1 MSELPFSDRSLGRR
15 PSVTLFQ
22 RGTACFRLKAQRSNS
37 EIDLCSNRF
46 ELFDVRNTSAHRKR
60 LTTGEEIPGRE
71 LAGQIP
77 QVKILG
83 DLSARRQCAKQAQGS
98 QCHTERAT
106 QR

>member
-1 MSELPFSDRSLGRR
+1 MSEPPFTDQSLGRR

-22 RGTACFRLKAQRSNS
+22 RGTACFRLKARRSNF

-46 ELFDVRNTSAHRKR
+46 KLCDLRNTSAHRKR
-60 LTTGEEIPGRE
+60 LTTGEDVSGRE
-71 LAGQIP
+71 LVGQIP
-77 QVKILG
+77 QVKIIG

-98 QCHTERAT
+98 QCLTERAT